1 MAANIV
7 FGITLKPDGFGN
19 FTGQVTGAS
28 DAVKKFGTTGE
39 ASGNRVAAGMGR
51 ASAGVRSIS
60 EQLSRLQNTALA
72 YLGGRMALDVL
83 NVADRYAGLQARLSL
98 VTTSQREFNAA
109 NAGLFAI
116 AQANGVQLSAT
127 VELYTKLAPALRE
140 LGGTQAHALQL
151 SNLVGQSLRLSGTG
165 ASQSAAAILQFSQ
178 AMGSGVLRGDEFNS
192 LMENSPRLMKAVADG
207 MGLPIGALRKLAEE
221 GKLSAEAVANALL
234 SQSKVLSAEIAKM
247 PLSVSRAWTK
257 LGNTV
262 TLEIA
267 RINQASGTT
276 SGIAGA
282 LSQLADNIGAVE
294 TALISAAKV
303 GVAVFAA
310 SLLTAKS
317 AAIAAAGMAGLGMLR
332 NALTGLL
339 LLYQVGGASAVAT
352 GILGIGA
359 GARAATPP
367 VLTLGGALKAL
378 VWPAALLY
386 GLYEFADYAAKTFLT
401 VKLGIVALAETA
413 QKAAA
418 IISHPLDSKAR
429 AAAIAEIKRQN
440 QEIAQALIAEHG
452 VVAPPVVTPVL
463 PAIKVTATGVSE
475 EAKKHA
481 ADYAA
486 LIRSLDQDLA
496 AARAQQQGLNAA
508 QTELAKIQ
516 ASPVWAEA
524 NARQRAAIETR
535 IAGLSTIQEQN
546 KQEETRKKA
555 AEDYANRIQRLDRDL
570 AAARAQQQGLNAA
583 QTELAKIQTSPEW
596 AAADA
601 RQRAAIETRIAE
613 TSVIQNQIKQEEA
626 RKKAAEET
634 AKAIAHAQA
643 AVNKAREDA
652 TDFIDRMNDSA
663 RQTIADLEFRAS
675 LEGKS
680 ALETARLTAER
691 KAQLEID
698 QQIAELNRQHKNDLP
713 ARDAAVAEITRARPG
728 IINNAA
734 AAANAQAIADAHEK
748 EAKRAEQAW
757 ERFSENLQRNLGD
770 ELFKGLS
777 GKFMDIGD
785 MFKQMLL
792 RMAADAAAAQ
802 IMIMGKNLFAALA
815 GAGAGTVGASPPGA
829 PGTAGGGGGHAPGSV
844 FTAKGAWF
852 TSDTAHYYANG
863 GAFTNQTF
871 DRPTP
876 FAFANGG
883 GFNLGVMGEAGPE
896 AVMPLARD
904 ASGKLGIQA
913 QGGGRSVN
921 ITYAPVIQIDSRSD
935 RAQIERLVGAQ
946 IKQGNADLVDRLQ
959 REGAL

>member
-516 ASPVWAEA
+516 
-524 NARQRAAIETR
+524 
-535 IAGLSTIQEQN
+535 
-546 KQEETRKKA
+546 
-555 AEDYANRIQRLDRDL
+555 
-570 AAARAQQQGLNAA
+570 
-583 QTELAKIQTSPEW
+583 TSPEW

-691 KAQLEID
+691 QALLDIDKQILEI
-698 QQIAELNRQHKNDLP
+698 NRQYKHDLP
-713 ARDAAVAEITRARPG
+713 ARDAALAEITRARPG

-896 AVMPLARD
+896 AVMPLTRGPN
-904 ASGKLGIQA
+904 GKLGVTA
-913 QGGGRSVN
+913 QGGGARPISIN
-921 ITYAPVIQIDSRSD
+921 YAPVIQIDSRSD